1 MSSKQP
7 LAVRRALLASGLMVG
22 ASALAYGLRPRSH
35 AGEAEAKLDLEALV
49 PRRFGGWAEDE
60 AQAQPLVNPQTQELL
75 DKLYN
80 QILSRTYLGPQG
92 ERVMLSLAY
101 GGDQRSSLQAH
112 MPEVCYPA
120 QGFKLLGLNDT
131 TLDLPEGRIPVR
143 RLMTEL
149 GPRKEPV
156 TYWFTMG
163 GATVKGTWDKRL
175 VQLRLLLTGQIP
187 DGLLFRVSTLD
198 ADPQVGWA
206 AQQRFVADLMAAV
219 DAPTR
224 VRLAGLT
231 PLAAP

>member
-1 MSSKQP
+1 MQP
-7 LAVRRALLASGLMVG
+7 LAVRRAFLASGLMLG
-22 ASALAYGLRPRSH
+22 ASALAYAVRPRRH
-35 AGEAEAKLDLEALV
+35 ASESGSQLDLETLV
-49 PRRFGGWAEDE
+49 PARFGAWEVDTTL
-60 AQAQPLVNPQTQELL
+60 AQPLVNPQTQELL

-120 QGFKLLGLNDT
+120 QGFKLLDLNDGAIE
-131 TLDLPEGRIPVR
+131 LPGGSIPVR

-163 GATVKGTWDKRL
+163 GATVKDTWDKRM

-198 ADPQVGWA
+198 ADPQAGWA
-206 AQQRFVADLMAAV
+206 AQQRFVADLLAAV

-224 VRLAGLT
+224 TRLAGL
-231 PLAAP
+231 APAIAP

>member
-1 MSSKQP
+1 MPLQQP
-7 LAVRRALLASGLMVG
+7 LAVRRALLATGLMVG
-22 ASALAYGLRPRSH
+22 ASALAYSLRPRSH
-35 AGEAEAKLDLEALV
+35 AGEAESRLDLEVLV
-49 PRRFGGWAEDE
+49 PKTFGGWAVD
-60 AQAQPLVNPQTQELL
+60 ATQAQPLVNPQTQELL

-120 QGFKLLGLNDT
+120 QGFKLLGLQDGT
-131 TLDLPEGRIPVR
+131 IDLPAGHIPVR

-149 GPRKEPV
+149 GPRKEPL

-163 GATVKGTWDKRL
+163 GATVKSTWDKRL

-198 ADPQVGWA
+198 ADPQAGWA

-224 VRLAGLT
+224 IRLAGL
-231 PLAAP
+231 APAP

>member
-1 MSSKQP
+1 MPLQQP
-7 LAVRRALLASGLMVG
+7 LAVRRALLATGLMAG
-22 ASALAYGLRPRSH
+22 ASALAYSLRPRSH
-35 AGEAEAKLDLEALV
+35 AGEAESRLDLEVLV
-49 PRRFGGWAEDE
+49 PKTFGGWVMDAT
-60 AQAQPLVNPQTQELL
+60 QAQPLVNPQTQELL

-120 QGFKLLGLNDT
+120 QGFKLLGLQDGT
-131 TLDLPEGRIPVR
+131 IDLPAGHIPVR

-149 GPRKEPV
+149 GPRKEPL

-163 GATVKGTWDKRL
+163 GATVKSTWDKRL

-198 ADPQVGWA
+198 ADPQAGWA

-224 VRLAGLT
+224 IRLAGL
-231 PLAAP
+231 APAP